1 MEAVMQ
7 DIYLTIPKSD
17 MSFFQQFI
25 KKMGWKM
32 QTKEERLDGFI
43 ASRPHDVPLND
54 EEILNELR
62 EVRYPLSSFLEVS

>member
-7 DIYLTIPKSD
+7 DFFLTIPKSEV
-17 MSFFQQFI
+17 SFFQQFI
-25 KKMGWKM
+25 KKMGWKI

-62 EVRYPLSSFLEVS
+62 EVRYRQ

>member
-7 DIYLTIPKSD
+7 DFFLTIPKSEV
-17 MSFFQQFI
+17 SFFQQFI

-43 ASRPHDVPLND
+43 ASRPHDV
-54 EEILNELR
+54 R
-62 EVRYPLSSFLEVS
+62 SFERRRNFE

>member
-32 QTKEERLDGFI
+32 QTKEERLDEFI

-62 EVRYPLSSFLEVS
+62 EVRYRQ